1 MLKGA
6 IKMQRFFEATAIIC
20 VQTSET
26 GQIFS
31 STSINKASHEMLSE
45 LEVGGSLRNAILHF
59 L

>member
-1 MLKGA
+1 
-6 IKMQRFFEATAIIC
+6 MQRFYEGRAVIC

-31 STSINKASHEMLSE
+31 STSINKVIHKMLSE
-45 LEVGGSLRNAILHF
+45 LEVGGSLWNAILHF